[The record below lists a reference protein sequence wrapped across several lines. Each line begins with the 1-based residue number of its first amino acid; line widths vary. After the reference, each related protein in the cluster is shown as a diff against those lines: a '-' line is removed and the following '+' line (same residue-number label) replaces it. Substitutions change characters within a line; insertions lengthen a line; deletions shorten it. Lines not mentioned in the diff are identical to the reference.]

1 MAEKL
6 KDKYELD
13 TMDIYSVAV
22 NKTTMENA
30 TFFAIE
36 LDEEINEERLIK
48 AIKKA
53 IEYNP
58 LFGCKVVD
66 KNNRSYLEKNDKP
79 IKVFNVKEE
88 DRPKVFVN
96 GTNDYCF
103 QITYYK
109 NHLTFEW
116 YHIITDGAGA
126 VEFLYSL
133 LNAYFDRCLDSIPE
147 EFDTDVYLKALI
159 DKNAKPLGRKQEP
172 KGFNNKYLPIEK
184 RGYKCMTH
192 IIRVPVEDVIKISK
206 RAEST
211 PAAVF
216 VPLLSRAIRKNLPTN
231 IKNRNVSC
239 NVMINVRDKLK
250 IKTMHNAAIG
260 KVLTYTDAMD
270 KHDFDMIATCYRS
283 MLDLAV
289 QEENIVYN
297 LTDTAS
303 SIDLLMGLRKL
314 KLNKPIASII
324 KNSMNN
330 VVFTYISRLHFDEV
344 VKSHIKKIDA
354 RSWPDIGNLVIA
366 MIDFDGTFVLDITEN
381 YKNKNIVL
389 DFLKELEEHNI
400 RYEYEEPFIFE
411 QANARWSKQKN

>member
-1 MAEKL
+1 MAEKI

-13 TMDIYSVAV
+13 TMDIYSIAV
-22 NKTTMENA
+22 NRTAMENA
-30 TFFAIE
+30 SFFAIE
-36 LDEEINEERLIK
+36 LDENINEDKLIK

-53 IEYNP
+53 IEFNP
-58 LFGCKVVD
+58 LFGCKIVD
-66 KNNRSYLEKNDKP
+66 KNNHSYLEKNNKP
-79 IKVFNVKEE
+79 IVVFNVKEE
-88 DRPKVFVN
+88 DRPKTFVK

-109 NHLTFEW
+109 NRLTFEW

-126 VEFLYSL
+126 VDFLYSL
-133 LNAYFDRCLDSIPE
+133 LNSYFDRCFDSIPDK
-147 EFDTDVYLKALI
+147 FDTDVYLKDLV
-159 DKNAKPLGRKQEP
+159 DKRIKPIGRKNEP

-192 IIRVPVEDVIKISK
+192 IIRIPVEDVIKLSK

-211 PAAVF
+211 PAAIF

-231 IKNRNVSC
+231 INNRNVSC
-239 NVMINVRDKLK
+239 NVMVNVRDRLR

-260 KVLTYTDAMD
+260 KVLTYTDKMD
-270 KHDFDMIATCYRS
+270 KYDFDTVATCYRA

-289 QEENIVYN
+289 QKENLIYN

-303 SIDLLMGLRKL
+303 SIDLLLGLRKL
-314 KLNKPIASII
+314 KLNKAVASIL

-330 VVFTYISRLHFDEV
+330 VVFTYIARLHFDDV

-366 MIDFDGTFVLDITEN
+366 MIDFNGTLVLDITEN
-381 YKNKNIVL
+381 YKNKNIVP
-389 DFLKELEEHNI
+389 DFLKELKEYNI

-411 QANARWSKQKN
+411 QANARWD